1 MVIQRLYL
9 CLLAIFISSCAV
21 LNHNEDL
28 ALTQDIKPS
37 SILDLQS
44 EELKNLPPAT
54 VMPTI
59 AIYPNSFKD
68 LTGQRRSNS
77 SFALFSTAIT
87 QAPEAFLIRAFKHT
101 ANGKFFRVVERVGL
115 DDLTKERQLIRST
128 RKEFKED
135 NKMKP
140 LLFAGLLV
148 QGGVISYEANLRSGG
163 AGARYLGI
171 GNSKQYR
178 EDTVTISLRLV
189 SVSTGEVLMETLVSK
204 SIISTSVSQDVFRFI
219 ETGTELVEIEGG
231 VAENESVSIALQKAI
246 ETGVLNIINI
256 GIERG
261 YWKYENIKINEP
273 VCDAECIA
281 DIRG

>member
-1 MVIQRLYL
+1 MAIQRLYL
-9 CLLAIFISSCAV
+9 CLLVTLLSNCAV
-21 LNHNEDL
+21 ISHNEDL
-28 ALTQDIKPS
+28 VLSKKIQSPDI
-37 SILDLQS
+37 LELQS
-44 EELKNLPPAT
+44 EELKNLPAAS
-54 VMPTI
+54 VMPTV

-135 NKMKP
+135 NKMQP

-204 SIISTSVSQDVFRFI
+204 SIISTSVSQDIFRFI

-281 DIRG
+281 NIRG

>member
-1 MVIQRLYL
+1 
-9 CLLAIFISSCAV
+9 LAIFISSCAV
-21 LNHNEDL
+21 ISHNEDL
-28 ALTQDIKPS
+28 VLSKKIQSPDI
-37 SILDLQS
+37 LELQS
-44 EELKNLPPAT
+44 EELKNLPAAS

-77 SFALFSTAIT
+77 TFALFSTAIT

-101 ANGKFFRVVERVGL
+101 SGGKFFRVVERVGL

-135 NKMKP
+135 NKMQP

-148 QGGVISYEANLRSGG
+148 QGGVVSYEANLKSGG

-178 EDTVTISLRLV
+178 EDTVTISLRLI

-204 SIISTSVSQDVFRFI
+204 SIISTSISQDIFRFI
-219 ETGTELVEIEGG
+219 EQQTELVEIEGG

-261 YWKYENIKINEP
+261 YWKYENIKIDEP
-273 VCDAECIA
+273 SCDDECITA
-281 DIRG
+281 IRG

>member
-1 MVIQRLYL
+1 MAIQRLYL
-9 CLLAIFISSCAV
+9 CLLVTLLSNCAV
-21 LNHNEDL
+21 ISHNEDL
-28 ALTQDIKPS
+28 VLSKKIQSPDI
-37 SILDLQS
+37 LELQS
-44 EELKNLPPAT
+44 EELKNLPAAS

-77 SFALFSTAIT
+77 TFALFSTAIT

-101 ANGKFFRVVERVGL
+101 SGGKFFRVVERVGL

-135 NKMKP
+135 NKMQP

-148 QGGVISYEANLRSGG
+148 QGGVVSYEANLKSGG

-178 EDTVTISLRLV
+178 EDTVTISLRLI

-204 SIISTSVSQDVFRFI
+204 SIISTSISQDIFRFI
-219 ETGTELVEIEGG
+219 EQQTELVEIEGG

-261 YWKYENIKINEP
+261 YWKYEQNKINEP
-273 VCDAECIA
+273 SCDDECITA
-281 DIRG
+281 IRG